1 MGGNTATEE
10 APPREEKTSDIVS
23 GHFEVKRN
31 KFVFCCS
38 VCRKEVASEFEAR
51 AKRNMKDVHSEKF
64 SIRSLEDFFSK
75 RARPEDVAQGKC
87 KLLPH
92 GIRQKWECGTGGA
105 SGASKEVVED
115 VDDGAGREEYCMT
128 LAVVDSGGDA
138 APRQRCRI
146 LPGAPR
152 TIRGTLAVFVHPSG
166 LWPHDGR
173 LQPRSDG
180 KQHERSMCRVSST
193 ATRSR

>member
-1 MGGNTATEE
+1 MSSTFFPNNVSRMLAKLTEANNARLSSQDGCDADDCHDDDDDDECAPNGGLDNEEDDQEDDQDPVMGGNTATEE

-51 AKRNMKDVHSEKF
+51 AKRNMKDVHFEKF

-87 KLLPH
+87 KLLPQAKV
-92 GIRQKWECGTGGA
+92 GVW
-105 SGASKEVVED
+105 
-115 VDDGAGREEYCMT
+115 DGWREWSE
-128 LAVVDSGGDA
+128 
-138 APRQRCRI
+138 
-146 LPGAPR
+146 
-152 TIRGTLAVFVHPSG
+152 
-166 LWPHDGR
+166 
-173 LQPRSDG
+173 
-180 KQHERSMCRVSST
+180 
-193 ATRSR
+193 